1 MAWYWWV
8 LIVIGV
14 AVIVWLKVLFVP
26 KFMKKMN
33 EKREARARNEEED

>member
-14 AVIVWLKVLFVP
+14 ALIVWLKVLFVP
-26 KFMKKMN
+26 KFMMKMN

>member
-33 EKREARARNEEED
+33 EKREVRARNEEED